1 MIKVT
6 FKNLEKSELA
16 REAATERV
24 EYLTEKFPD
33 LKGARIT
40 VTLEMHNS
48 PLQAGPDMFT
58 VKFQVASGRYRDV
71 TIEKSATNLYVALA
85 DTVDHILL
93 QCKMLMGSGI
103 YTRSK
108 SISVRGVRLIHS

>member
-24 EYLTEKFPD
+24 EYLAEKFPD
-33 LKGARIT
+33 LKGSRIT

-85 DTVDHILL
+85 DTVDHILEKL
-93 QCKMLMGSGI
+93 NRTGDRTRVKE
-103 YTRSK
+103 RSK
-108 SISVRGVRLIHS
+108 ARRENAKIL